1 MANANRNSVSRISI
15 LSLMAL
21 GFALPAMAQTSGP
34 NPSPD
39 PQNAPQTAPPAPAAQ
54 DRETRDVVVVTANKR
69 EESVQDIAVA
79 VTAIS
84 SEVRDQIG
92 LTTVQDYTNFAPGLS
107 YSTASDR
114 LGMRGVTRTSN
125 NFGIRSGISNYVDGI
140 YYSSAIPAS
149 KQSIF
154 VDRVE
159 VVRGPQGTL
168 YGRDSIGGALN
179 VISKRPDSTFTTQLN
194 MGIDNWDSRK
204 IEARVSGPITDWLR
218 YSIGGS
224 RNVTEKG
231 YFNNYSGL
239 TSEGGRDD
247 GYYVEAQLA
256 GNLGDS
262 FDFWISA
269 NRLEWDRLGAPG
281 ARTGV
286 GALAPYDTR
295 YYNDTSDIGPNGWY
309 GLTRPGYTQT
319 GSQTTNPAVNIDR
332 RGFNTDF
339 TNHAKLRPTDNYAL
353 EAVYHMPAFDIK
365 YLGGY
370 AYYNY
375 DLFQDQDGTSVSQY
389 TTPRNETVYSAR
401 VSDYQE
407 NRGWFSNEVNFIST
421 GDGPW
426 QWSTGL
432 YAYQENYSQTVF
444 VSNLQNPGG
453 PIYDSSALTA
463 WMTAGGPL
471 LGLARPTALPEL
483 PTGNGRNAYS
493 GSPIPGSSLVFFTD
507 NEAVNNAYGA
517 FFQTDY
523 KITDQFK
530 VTAGLRYSGDYSRGR
545 EFARIV
551 NHYVVEDALESAFI
565 PGYTP
570 LVGAATAAALVPGF
584 VPPRIDVTRALGGAD
599 PSTVTAA
606 NPCGF
611 AGKGI
616 LNTNVT
622 AANGAANTNGTCA
635 STDKS
640 RFGIYYDSV
649 TGNGYRDMAAS
660 WHAIN
665 GVLGLD
671 WTPDTDTLV
680 YAKYNRGYKPGGFG
694 AADVFGILSPTPY
707 TDKET
712 VDAVEL
718 GIKREW
724 RDWNLT
730 TDVVAYYNDYKGYQ
744 TTNLIIPPAVSGTSI
759 QPSSYTAYL
768 NIPKTEI
775 TGLEIETTWRP
786 IDNLRIL
793 FNYGYNN
800 PEIKN
805 APALIHALD
814 PYALDP
820 AAKPSG
826 PAAAFAAPNTRGQ
839 QTQDI
844 TGNVLPFSPK
854 NKIAL
859 NGVYTMDFEDGS
871 KLDWSTSYF
880 WQDIAFSSIFNRS
893 YTKIPAWNQV
903 DARLSWTSADRH
915 FTIIGF
921 GKNIFDNTAYDSRG
935 AGLLQAANGTG
946 REVAPTQ
953 CASTAATVSPAG
965 GKNAQSCYY
974 ISESLR
980 PPRTYGIEFQFH
992 Y

>member
-1 MANANRNSVSRISI
+1 MARTNRITGRWPLIS
-15 LSLMAL
+15 LLTL
-21 GFALPAMAQTSGP
+21 GFAMPAMAQTPAAPAG
-34 NPSPD
+34 
-39 PQNAPQTAPPAPAAQ
+39 PQTAPQAAQ
-54 DRETRDVVVVTANKR
+54 ERDTRDVVVVTANKR

-84 SEVRDQIG
+84 SAVRDQIG

-149 KQSIF
+149 KQPIF

-179 VISKRPDSTFTTQLN
+179 VISKRPSDTFTSQFN
-194 MGIDNWDSRK
+194 VGVDNWDSTK
-204 IEARVSGPITDWLR
+204 IEGRVSGPITDWLR
-218 YSIGGS
+218 YSVGAS
-224 RNVTEKG
+224 KNVTKKG
-231 YFNNYSGL
+231 FFTNYSGL
-239 TSEGGRDD
+239 ETEGGRDD
-247 GYYVEAQLA
+247 GYYIEAQLA
-256 GNLGDS
+256 GNIGDS
-262 FDFWISA
+262 FDWWIST
-269 NRLEWDRLGAPG
+269 NRLEWNRKGAPG

-295 YYNDTSDIGPNGWY
+295 YYDSTADIAPNGWF
-309 GLTRPGYTQT
+309 GLTTSNRLQT
-319 GSQTTNPAVNIDR
+319 GTQNTNPTVSTDR

-339 TNHAKLRPTDNYAL
+339 TNFAKLRPTDNWAL
-353 EAVYHMPAFDIK
+353 EAVYHMPSFDIK

-375 DLFQDQDGTSVSQY
+375 DLQQDQDGTSISQY
-389 TTPRNETVYSAR
+389 VTPRNETVFSAR

-407 NRGWFSNEVNFIST
+407 NRGWFSNEINFIST

-426 QWSTGL
+426 QWTTGL

-444 VSNLQNPGG
+444 VGNLQNPGG
-453 PIYDSSALTA
+453 PIYDSTALTN
-463 WMTAGGPL
+463 WLSVGGPL
-471 LGLARPTALPEL
+471 LGVPRPSALPEL
-483 PTGNGRNAYS
+483 QAANGRNSAS
-493 GSPIPGSSLVFFTD
+493 GAPFPGASLVFFTD
-507 NEAVNNAYGA
+507 NEAVNNSYGA

-523 KITDQFK
+523 KITDQLK
-530 VTAGLRYSGDYSRGR
+530 LTGGLRYSGDYSRGR

-565 PGYTP
+565 AGYTP
-570 LVGAATAAALVPGF
+570 TIGAGAAAALVPGF

-599 PSTVTAA
+599 PSTVTTA

-611 AGKGI
+611 AGRGI

-622 AANGAANTNGTCA
+622 AANGATTATGGCA

-640 RFGIYYDSV
+640 RFGIYYDAL

-665 GVLGLD
+665 GIVGLD

-694 AADVFGILSPTPY
+694 AADVFGILAPTPY

-712 VDAVEL
+712 VDAVEF

-730 TDVVAYYNDYKGYQ
+730 TDVVAYYDDYKGYQ
-744 TTNLIIPPAVSGTSI
+744 TTNLIIPPVIASSTGTAI

-786 IDNLRIL
+786 LDNLRIL
-793 FNYGYNN
+793 FNYGFNN
-800 PEIKN
+800 PEIKK
-805 APALIHALD
+805 APPLIHALD

-826 PAAAFAAPNTRGQ
+826 SAAAFAAPNTRGQ

-844 TGNVLPFSPK
+844 TGNLLPFSPK
-854 NKIAL
+854 NKIAI
-859 NGVYTMDFEDGS
+859 NGVYTMDFQDGS
-871 KLDWSTSYF
+871 KLDWSASYF

-893 YTKIPAWNQV
+893 YTKIPAWDQEDV
-903 DARLSWTSADRH
+903 RLSWTSADRH
-915 FTIIGF
+915 FTLIGF
-921 GKNIFDNTAYDSRG
+921 GKNIFDNTVYDNRG
-935 AGLLQAANGTG
+935 AGLLQSANGTG
-946 REVAPTQ
+946 RQVSPTQ
-953 CASTAATVSPAG
+953 CASTAATTSPLG
-965 GKNAQSCYY
+965 GKNAQSCYF
-974 ISESLR
+974 ISETLR
-980 PPRTYGIEFQFH
+980 PPRTYGIELQFH